1 MDRVESRAVRG
12 RIFIFPGMTWDQVAR
27 APGPL
32 PVPLA
37 SDQAT
42 LCFSARVA
50 LWRGLKR
57 IGLGRGDRV
66 LVPAYACGSEIDV
79 LRAYGLELDWYPIT
93 PELAPDLARLQR
105 AYNGRAAALF
115 VIHYFGFPQPLAEL
129 VEFARRHK
137 LRLIEDTAHG
147 LLSADSSGRA
157 LGSCGDLSIFS
168 LYKTLPIA
176 DGGALV
182 LNTAVSSADTQ
193 RQVTPSLRHSIG
205 QSRLLLQRTIGPR
218 FPQLA
223 DLLVMPLRP
232 RTRRAA
238 RAAVDS
244 AASRTGTAAEP
255 AFDPICDDWGMSAF
269 SRWLLAR
276 VAHGAVALRRR
287 ENYQR
292 LSAQL
297 DAGPRFR
304 PLFPSLPVGTCPLM
318 FPVLQSPG
326 TTGLRA
332 WLNAHGVECHGFG
345 FDNPAIPRTGF
356 EWEATL
362 KAQVVCLPVH
372 QDLVSAQ
379 VDDLATLLNQ
389 WQRQRR

>member
-12 RIFIFPGMTWDQVAR
+12 RIFIFPGLTWDQVAR

-32 PVPLA
+32 PVPLV
-37 SDQAT
+37 SGQVT

-79 LRAYGLELDWYPIT
+79 LRAYGLELDWYPLT

-105 AYNGRAAALF
+105 TYNGRAAALF

-193 RQVTPSLRHSIG
+193 RLVTPSLRHSIG

-218 FPQLA
+218 FPRLA

-238 RAAVDS
+238 RTPVDS
-244 AASRTGTAAEP
+244 AASRTGIAAEP
-255 AFDPICDDWGMSAF
+255 AFDPVRDDWGMSAF

-304 PLFPSLPVGTCPLM
+304 PLFPGLPVGTCPLM

-332 WLNAHGVECHGFG
+332 WLNVHGVECHGFG
-345 FDNPAIPRTGF
+345 FDNPAIPRIGF

-372 QDLVSAQ
+372 QDLVPAQ